1 MVILPRGAVR
11 WPPSNI
17 FVRMHRK
24 YHIVC
29 ASFLLGITLHEGTS
43 FPVGKVD
50 FLKLYPLSFKEFLMA
65 TGKERFAEL
74 LDSGDFAMIT
84 SFRQTYIDVLK
95 LYYFVGRMP
104 EAVQCFADD
113 NDFAE
118 VRTIQKRILAAYEQ
132 DFSKHAPHEI
142 VPKLCMLWNSIPS
155 QLAKENKKFLY
166 GLVRDG
172 GRAKE
177 YETAILWL
185 TDCGLFYKISRVNA
199 AGLPLQAYEDLK
211 AFKLFVLDVGLLG
224 CIFIFQNHMV
234 PSTRT

>member
-1 MVILPRGAVR
+1 MFWGSTTSSAVCR
-11 WPPSNI
+11 CN
-17 FVRMHRK
+17 
-24 YHIVC
+24 
-29 ASFLLGITLHEGTS
+29 A
-43 FPVGKVD
+43 
-50 FLKLYPLSFKEFLMA
+50 
-65 TGKERFAEL
+65 FAE
-74 LDSGDFAMIT
+74 
-84 SFRQTYIDVLK
+84 
-95 LYYFVGRMP
+95 
-104 EAVQCFADD
+104 D

-185 TDCGLFYKISRVNA
+185 IDCGLVYKIIRADIGIRDEWHPTDNA
-199 AGLPLQAYEDLK
+199 
-211 AFKLFVLDVGLLG
+211 
-224 CIFIFQNHMV
+224 
-234 PSTRT
+234 

>member
-1 MVILPRGAVR
+1 MRWLSFQEVPRALA
-11 WPPSNI
+11 SL
-17 FVRMHRK
+17 K
-24 YHIVC
+24 YFCENAPQYYIVC
-29 ASFLLGITLHEGTS
+29 ASFLLGIALHEGTS

-84 SFRQTYIDVLK
+84 SFRQTYIDVLE

-132 DFSKHAPHEI
+132 GFSKHAPYEI
-142 VPKLCMLWNSIPS
+142 VPKLCMLWLI
-155 QLAKENKKFLY
+155 
-166 GLVRDG
+166 
-172 GRAKE
+172 
-177 YETAILWL
+177 
-185 TDCGLFYKISRVNA
+185 DCGLVYKISRVNA
-199 AGLPLQAYEDLK
+199 AGLPLQTYEDLK

-224 CIFIFQNHMV
+224 CIFIFQNLLV

>member
-1 MVILPRGAVR
+1 
-11 WPPSNI
+11 
-17 FVRMHRK
+17 
-24 YHIVC
+24 
-29 ASFLLGITLHEGTS
+29 
-43 FPVGKVD
+43 
-50 FLKLYPLSFKEFLMA
+50 MA

-185 TDCGLFYKISRVNA
+185 TDCSLVYKISRVNA

-224 CIFIFQNHMV
+224 CIFIFQNLLV